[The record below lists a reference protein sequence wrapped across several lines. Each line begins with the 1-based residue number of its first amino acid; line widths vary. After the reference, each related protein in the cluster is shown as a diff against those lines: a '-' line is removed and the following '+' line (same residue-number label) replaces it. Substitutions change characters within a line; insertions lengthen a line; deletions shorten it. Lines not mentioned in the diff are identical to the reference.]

1 MGRNFDFFILFLLAC
16 NLSGV
21 ALGCTA
27 SKYCQI
33 LLWGPWSNCSLG
45 CGQGVRYRQPGL
57 CCPPGTTVQTIFEE
71 CAVKLCNMTERE
83 YNQTDT
89 CLSTDTCIT
98 ATDKTNPFD
107 PFGLLPLMVG
117 STLIVATLT
126 SAIICIVYCAKRY
139 RRRKG
144 DPKNSVRP
152 YNQRD
157 SVNA

>member
-71 CAVKLCNMTERE
+71 CAVKLCNMMERE

-98 ATDKTNPFD
+98 GTCFVT
-107 PFGLLPLMVG
+107 
-117 STLIVATLT
+117 SQTLVSHTAGRFL
-126 SAIICIVYCAKRY
+126 VL
-139 RRRKG
+139 
-144 DPKNSVRP
+144 
-152 YNQRD
+152 
-157 SVNA
+157 